1 MIILITQ
8 KKIAELA
15 GVSRG
20 TVDRVLNGRGEVGQE
35 TRDKILEIAR
45 MANYKPNR
53 AGKSLVIRQKNLKI
67 GCIIIQADNPFY
79 ADLNRGIQQK
89 AEEYKSYGIEV
100 IVKSAVFKA
109 ESQIEKIDELLEQ
122 KINALV
128 IQPANEPI
136 LSRKL
141 QQVSDMGIPI
151 VTTNTDLP
159 GFEHFCYIG
168 NDFYACGKTAA
179 NLMDLITHGTCNIGI
194 ITGFFNAKSHSDRV
208 DGFRDYIKNRPGMRI
223 VALEEN
229 HDDELESYSLT
240 QSILEQHPE
249 IDALFLVA
257 GGVYGAGR
265 ALKPFLKQRTIR
277 AISFDDVPTTKQ
289 LVRDGTIL
297 ATICQQPVR
306 QGELSLEVLF
316 NYFLDQQPLKKRE
329 IYTEIQIKIK
339 ANIDA

>member
-1 MIILITQ
+1 MITQ

-20 TVDRVLNGRGEVGQE
+20 TVDRVLNGRGEVGEE
-35 TRDKILEIAR
+35 TRNKILEIAQL
-45 MANYKPNR
+45 MNYKPNR
-53 AGKSLVIRQKNLKI
+53 AGKSLSIRQKNLKI

-79 ADLNRGIQQK
+79 ADLNQGIQKK
-89 AEEYKSYGIEV
+89 AEEYKNYGIEV
-100 IVKSAVFKA
+100 IVKSAIFKA
-109 ESQIEKIDELLEQ
+109 ANQIEKIDELLEQ

-136 LSRKL
+136 LAQKL
-141 QQVSDMGIPI
+141 QQVADLGIPI

-159 GFEHFCYIG
+159 GFNRFCYIG
-168 NDFYACGKTAA
+168 NDFYTCGKTAA
-179 NLMDLITHGTCNIGI
+179 NLMDLVTNGHCNIGI
-194 ITGFFNAKSHSDRV
+194 ITGFLNAKSHSDRV
-208 DGFRDYIKNRPGMRI
+208 DGFRDYIRSKPEMRV

-240 QSILEQHPE
+240 QAMLEQHPE

-265 ALKPFLKQRTIR
+265 ALRLFLKRRIIR
-277 AISFDDVPTTKQ
+277 AISFDDVPTTKE

-316 NYFLDQQPLKKRE
+316 NYFLDQDPPSQRE
-329 IYTEIQIKIK
+329 IYTDIQIKIK
-339 ANIDA
+339 SNIDA